1 MLPKEQAQLTLKRV
15 LQRGMIE
22 DPALREALEQEIHAG
37 FEVMGHTLARHIDKR
52 RKTEERLVVAEKR
65 FRELFE
71 ETNDAILLHD
81 LDGKISAANCRAIE
95 LMGYP
100 HDELVRMSIQQLFP
114 VDEKSSAKDKGLREV
129 CEESSSRYVARVEKA
144 DGAILDVDV
153 SSRLINP
160 GTGLVQ
166 SIFRDI
172 SRQKKVELQLKQ
184 ANEQLARQA
193 RERTQALG
201 EAHQQLKD
209 ALRQCKT
216 VEQAR
221 LEIEKQFGSVVSSSP
236 IAMQMFSVDEQDRL
250 VLAGANP
257 AAERALGIRHTEM
270 IGRRFE
276 ELWPT
281 LADTEI
287 PGQFR
292 DVAEGGEP
300 WFLEQTEFDVDGEER
315 VFQVHAFQTSR
326 RHMVAM
332 FVDISDRT
340 RDQDELRTS
349 KQMLQLIL
357 DTIPARVFWKDEDQV
372 YLGCN
377 HLFARDA
384 GYETAES
391 VVGATDEDM
400 PWREHAQRYRDDD
413 RAILALGTA
422 RLNDETRHVY
432 ADGSEGWIRISKI
445 PLRDPEGRIMG
456 TLGTYTDISQ
466 SKKFEQSL
474 SESESRYRSLVEMAP
489 EGIAI
494 YVDDTLRYMNRA
506 GAAILGAEN
515 PEELVGR
522 DWRDF
527 VPPSIPAEKTE
538 VTRSILRGEGG
549 EGAIEVRA
557 RGVDGRDVTLELSGA
572 PIIYEGAH
580 TVQLIFR
587 DVTNRK
593 RFEKELKQARAEAE
607 EASRAKSEF
616 LASMSHEIR
625 TPMNGIVGMADLLSK
640 TSLDSEQQDF
650 VQTLHD
656 SATSLLSIL
665 GDLLD
670 VSKIE
675 VGKLEL
681 TPVPFE
687 LSKTVQQVVDLLA
700 ASAQEKGLS
709 LALDF
714 DEDGPALVVGDS
726 GRIRQ
731 VLANLVAN
739 AVKFTDEGS
748 VTIRVRH
755 DPEGEAGTG
764 FLFEVVDTGVGIPE
778 DRRESIFEKF
788 QRGDAAMRRRFGGSG
803 LGLAVSKQLVEL
815 MGGAI
820 GVDSRSGSGS
830 RFWFRLPLEPA
841 GPWEAPEAGGDFE
854 VIEGD
859 PPRVL
864 LVEDNRVN
872 QKVALVMLEKLGC
885 QVNVAGDGLEA
896 LDMLAGKDFDVVL
909 MDCQMP
915 DMDGF
920 EATRRLRQREAGGDR
935 MPVVALTASAMQ
947 GDRERCLDAGM
958 DDYICKPVQQKD
970 LLRVLHRWLR
980 ARQPA

>member
-1 MLPKEQAQLTLKRV
+1 MLPKEQAQLTIQRV

-22 DPALREALEQEIHAG
+22 DPALREALEREISAG
-37 FEVMGHTLARHIDKR
+37 FDTVGRTLARFIDKR
-52 RKTEERLVVAEKR
+52 RKTEERLVAAEKR

-114 VDEKSSAKDKGLREV
+114 ADEKSSAKDKGLREV

-144 DGAILDVDV
+144 DGAVLDVDV

-172 SRQKKVELQLKQ
+172 SRQKKIELQLKQ

-209 ALRQCKT
+209 ALRKCKT

-236 IAMQMFSVDEQDRL
+236 VAMQMFSIDEEGRL
-250 VLAGANP
+250 VFAGANP

-270 IGRRFE
+270 IGRLFT
-276 ELWPT
+276 ELWPF
-281 LADTEI
+281 LAGTEI
-287 PGQFR
+287 PERFR
-292 DVAEGGEP
+292 AVAETGEP
-300 WFLEQTEFDVDGEER
+300 WFLDQTEFDVDGEQR
-315 VFQVHAFQTSR
+315 VFQVHAFQTSH

-340 RDQDELRTS
+340 RSQEELRAS

-357 DTIPARVFWKDEDQV
+357 DTIPARVFWKDEDQA
-372 YLGCN
+372 YLGGN

-384 GYETAES
+384 GFETAES
-391 VVGATDEDM
+391 IIGKTDFDM
-400 PWREHAQRYRDDD
+400 PWREHAERYREDD
-413 RAILALGTA
+413 RAILASGTA
-422 RLNDETRHVY
+422 RLNAEGPHTY
-432 ADGSEGWIRISKI
+432 ADGSDGWIRVSKI
-445 PLRDPEGRIMG
+445 PLRDPAGRIMG
-456 TLGTYTDISQ
+456 TLGTYTDITR

-494 YVDDTLRYMNRA
+494 YVDDKLRYMNRA
-506 GAAILGAEN
+506 GAAILGAESS
-515 PEELVGR
+515 EELVGR

-527 VPPSIPAEKTE
+527 VPPGIPAAKTA
-538 VTRSILRGEGG
+538 VTRSILCGKGG
-549 EGAIEVRA
+549 EGTTEVRA
-557 RGVDGRDVTLELSGA
+557 RGVDGRDVILELSGA

-580 TVQLIFR
+580 TVQLMFR
-587 DVTNRK
+587 DVTGRK

-607 EASRAKSEF
+607 EANRAKSEF

-640 TSLDSEQQDF
+640 TSLDSEQTDF
-650 VQTLHD
+650 VQTLRD

-687 LSKTVQQVVDLLA
+687 LRKTVQQVIDLLA
-700 ASAQEKGLS
+700 ASAHEKGLS

-714 DEDGPALVVGDS
+714 EEDGPSLVVGDA

-748 VTIRVRH
+748 VRVRVRH
-755 DPEGEAGTG
+755 DTEGEAGCG
-764 FLFEVVDTGVGIPE
+764 FLFEVVDTGVGIPA

-820 GVDSRSGSGS
+820 GVDSRRGRGS

-841 GPWEAPEAGGDFE
+841 GPWEAPESGGE
-854 VIEGD
+854 AEPLGGE

-872 QKVALVMLEKLGC
+872 QKVALVMLEKL
-885 QVNVAGDGLEA
+885 
-896 LDMLAGKDFDVVL
+896 
-909 MDCQMP
+909 
-915 DMDGF
+915 
-920 EATRRLRQREAGGDR
+920 
-935 MPVVALTASAMQ
+935 
-947 GDRERCLDAGM
+947 
-958 DDYICKPVQQKD
+958 
-970 LLRVLHRWLR
+970 
-980 ARQPA
+980 